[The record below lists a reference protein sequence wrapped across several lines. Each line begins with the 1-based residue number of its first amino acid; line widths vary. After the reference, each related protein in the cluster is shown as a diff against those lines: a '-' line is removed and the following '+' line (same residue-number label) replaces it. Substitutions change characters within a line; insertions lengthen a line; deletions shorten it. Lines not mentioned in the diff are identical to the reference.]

1 MARQLLFTVRNRSI
15 QAYLSGRESLRI
27 FGITIRIRNA
37 HDNEYQVILPD
48 ESEIFRIVD
57 HGNRRLTVYTV

>member
-1 MARQLLFTVRNRSI
+1 MAKRLLFAVRNRSI
-15 QAYLSGRESLRI
+15 QAYLNGRESLQI
-27 FGITIRIRNA
+27 FGITIRIRHA

-57 HGNRRLTVYTV
+57 HGCRKLSVYTV